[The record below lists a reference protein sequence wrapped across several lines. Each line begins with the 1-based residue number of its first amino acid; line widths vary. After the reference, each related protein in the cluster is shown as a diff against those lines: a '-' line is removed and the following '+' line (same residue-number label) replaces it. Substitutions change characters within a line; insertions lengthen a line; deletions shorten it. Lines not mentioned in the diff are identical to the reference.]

1 MELVWTITGALSLDH
16 SNSVVWSIDGAW
28 YTGAAD
34 GEEFALQR
42 SHCRRAR
49 AAGATAHGHSPAR
62 RQPDQRVE

>member
-34 GEEFALQR
+34 GIKQ
-42 SHCRRAR
+42 
-49 AAGATAHGHSPAR
+49 HSMFLSM
-62 RQPDQRVE
+62 